1 MNKTF
6 NKNILSVGF
15 STKDVEEVD
24 LNKLPVYLE
33 YEDKILKHSVAIITE
48 KPEIYRGI
56 SESIKILTVKQI
68 KGLEFDAVFVSPE
81 ISNESDNYRYVSYTR
96 ALDHLY
102 ILK

>member
-56 SESIKILTVKQI
+56 SEPIKILTVKQ
-68 KGLEFDAVFVSPE
+68 KNGLS
-81 ISNESDNYRYVSYTR
+81 SMLSSYR
-96 ALDHLY
+96 
-102 ILK
+102 LKYLTKATITDMFPTLGL